1 MQDVVYEVILV
12 GDSGNIARYKPD
24 PVLSLLTEHSR
35 TAHPSAIIFLGDNVY
50 PAGLPEKGDRLRED
64 AELVLQK
71 HYEAVKDYAGKVIF
85 ISGNHDWNKGKDDG
99 YDYVI
104 RQEKYLEKLFKS
116 ENIYLPS
123 NGCPGP
129 KEVPVNDHLTIVAI
143 NTQWWIQRGFRPI
156 GAQNGCNVSSEEE
169 FFTALSEIIE
179 RNKHK
184 KVLVIGHYPVYSYS
198 LHGGKF
204 KFKHHLF
211 PLTLYRKKAYM
222 PLPVLGSL
230 VPLYRK
236 YIGAPEDL
244 SHLRFRDLKK
254 KLKGIFANHPNLIYA
269 AGHEHNLQHIYK
281 NKVNYI
287 VSGAASKSTYVRK
300 GKYGKFALAAK
311 GFFKL
316 KFSSTQKTTAEAWV
330 VDENSD
336 NGTLVY
342 QTELD

>member
-1 MQDVVYEVILV
+1 MAETVFEVILV

-24 PVLSLLTEHSR
+24 PLMELLKQHLPD
-35 TAHPSAIIFLGDNVY
+35 AYPSAVIFLGDNVY
-50 PAGLPEKGDRLRED
+50 PHGLPEKGDRLRAD

-71 HYEAVKDYAGKVIF
+71 HYEAVKGYTGKVIF

-99 YDYVI
+99 FDYVV
-104 RQEKYLEKLFKS
+104 RQEKYIEKLFGG
-116 ENIYLPS
+116 ENVYLPS

-129 KEVPVNDHLTIVAI
+129 KEVPINDDLTIVAI

-156 GAQNGCNVSSEEE
+156 GAKDGCSASSEEE
-169 FFTALSEIIE
+169 FYALLQDIID
-179 RNKHK
+179 RNINK
-184 KVLVIGHYPVYSYS
+184 KILVVGHYPIYSYS

-211 PLTLYRKKAYM
+211 PLTIYRKKAFM
-222 PLPVLGSL
+222 PMPVIGSL
-230 VPLYRK
+230 LPLYRK

-244 SHLRFRDLKK
+244 SNLRFRELRKNLKA
-254 KLKGIFANHPNLIYA
+254 IFGRHPNLIYA

-281 NKVNYI
+281 NQVDYI

-316 KFSSTQKTTAEAWV
+316 KFSSDQKTVAEAWV
-330 VDENSD
+330 VDELNAQ
-336 NGTLVY
+336 GKMAY
-342 QTELD
+342 QAELH

>member
-1 MQDVVYEVILV
+1 MPETVFEVILI

-24 PVLSLLTEHSR
+24 PVLSLLKQHLQP
-35 TAHPSAIIFLGDNVY
+35 AHPSAVIFLGDNIY
-50 PAGLPEKGDRLRED
+50 PNGLPEKGDRLRAD

-71 HYEAVKDYAGKVIF
+71 HYEAVKDYPGKVIF

-99 YDYVI
+99 FEYVV
-104 RQEKYLEKLFKS
+104 RQEKYLENLFHG
-116 ENIYLPS
+116 ENVYLPS

-129 KEVPVNDHLTIVAI
+129 KEVPINDDLTIIAI

-156 GAQNGCNVSSEEE
+156 GAKDGCAASSEEG
-169 FFTALSEIIE
+169 FFELLEEIIQ
-179 RNKHK
+179 RNKNK
-184 KVLVIGHYPVYSYS
+184 KLLVIGHYPIYSYS

-211 PLTLYRKKAYM
+211 PLTIYKKKALV
-222 PLPVLGSL
+222 PLPFVGSL
-230 VPLYRK
+230 LPLYRK

-244 SHLRFRDLKK
+244 SHLRFRQLKK
-254 KLKGIFANHPNLIYA
+254 KLKVLFAAHPNLVYA

-316 KFSSTQKTTAEAWV
+316 RFSSTQKTVAETWI
-330 VDENSD
+330 VDGANEN
-336 NGTLVY
+336 GKMVY
-342 QTELD
+342 RNELD

>member
-1 MQDVVYEVILV
+1 MADTVFEVILV

-24 PVLSLLTEHSR
+24 LLMELLKQHLPD
-35 TAHPSAIIFLGDNVY
+35 AHPSAVVFLGDNIY
-50 PAGLPEKGDRLRED
+50 PHGLPEKGDRLRAD

-71 HYEAVKDYAGKVIF
+71 HHEAVKDYTGKVIF

-99 YDYVI
+99 FDYVI
-104 RQEKYLEKLFKS
+104 RQEKYIEKLFGG
-116 ENIYLPS
+116 ENVYLPS

-129 KEVPVNDHLTIVAI
+129 KEVSINDDLTIIAI

-156 GAQNGCNVSSEEE
+156 GAKDGCSASSEEE
-169 FFTALSEIIE
+169 FYLLLQEIID
-179 RNKHK
+179 RNMNK
-184 KVLVIGHYPVYSYS
+184 KVLVVGHYPIYSYS

-211 PLTLYRKKAYM
+211 PLTIYRKKAFM
-222 PLPVLGSL
+222 PLPFVGSL
-230 VPLYRK
+230 LPLYRK

-244 SHLRFRDLKK
+244 SNLRFRELRKNLKA
-254 KLKGIFANHPNLIYA
+254 IFGKHPNLIYA
-269 AGHEHNLQHIYK
+269 AGHEHNLQHIFK
-281 NKVNYI
+281 NQVDYI

-316 KFSSTQKTTAEAWV
+316 RFSAEKKTVAEAWI
-330 VDENSD
+330 VDETNVQ
-336 NGTLVY
+336 GKMVY
-342 QTELD
+342 QAELR